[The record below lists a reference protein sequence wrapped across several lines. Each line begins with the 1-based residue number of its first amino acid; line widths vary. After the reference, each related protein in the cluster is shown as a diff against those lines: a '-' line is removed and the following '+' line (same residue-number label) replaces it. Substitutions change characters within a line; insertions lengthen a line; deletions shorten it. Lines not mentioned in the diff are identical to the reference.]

1 MVKYELDEDIVGLAK
16 IISIGIVVLLV
27 LAILFD
33 FLATILAD
41 NYPFEFEI
49 FGLVSTITF
58 FLASLSALYGTFLIL
73 GKDDSNFMRIIS
85 IVFFLFLILVILG
98 RL

>member
-41 NYPFEFEI
+41 GYAFEFEI